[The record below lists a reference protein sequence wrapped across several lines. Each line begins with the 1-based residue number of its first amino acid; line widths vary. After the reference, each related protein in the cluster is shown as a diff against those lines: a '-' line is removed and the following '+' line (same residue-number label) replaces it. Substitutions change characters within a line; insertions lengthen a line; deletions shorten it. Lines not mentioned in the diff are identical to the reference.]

1 MPKSTGARPA
11 QGPSVGE
18 MFYPCLESE
27 AVAKKIDIHGSLG
40 GKRRSLKPVKI
51 KEVFHE
57 TQVPAGMARTWCI
70 KIGDTCYDAAW
81 SEEMEAWVYGGAN
94 SGIKTNGA

>member
-1 MPKSTGARPA
+1 MLTKSTGARPA

-18 MFYPCLESE
+18 KFYPCFEHE
-27 AVAKKIDIHGSLG
+27 ALARKVGSKSRSAKPLT
-40 GKRRSLKPVKI
+40 I

-57 TQVPAGMARTWCI
+57 TQVPSGMARTWCV

-81 SEEMEAWVYGGAN
+81 SEEMEAWVFGGAN
-94 SGIKTNGA
+94 SGMTV